1 MKPTCFP
8 ATLALPLALLLLAA
22 APANAQQTTVTAPH
36 AKANKTDH
44 PEPRM
49 PLVSPAPA
57 RAEWTVR
64 MTADFTAS
72 WQSAEEKSQTAQV
85 LSKQHTIIS
94 IQFSKDAASKAYR
107 LHTRWSDGD
116 SEDEWIVMGAHVA
129 ERAGHHGLYIVGS
142 ESSTARE
149 LSKAD
154 FPELAWVDMSLYRG
168 MKTYQGKPAFVFGV
182 PFDQKKLT
190 GEQAQI
196 MAFSKRS
203 DPKTTPSKIFKPK
216 VQDVVLYLDATTQL
230 PILYNDGL
238 VIRRYSF
245 TQPTEDRLQPPAKIV
260 EFLHARNEALRVRL
274 TPPAGPGKSPETP

>member
-1 MKPTCFP
+1 MKPALFSV
-8 ATLALPLALLLLAA
+8 TLALPLALLAVV
-22 APANAQQTTVTAPH
+22 PARAQQNPVPNTA
-36 AKANKTDH
+36 AGSNKKDQPT
-44 PEPRM
+44 PRM

-72 WQSAEEKSQTAQV
+72 WQSAEEKPQAAQV
-85 LSKQHTIIS
+85 LSQQHTITS

-116 SEDEWIVMGAHVA
+116 SEDEWIIMGAHVA
-129 ERAGHHGLYIVGS
+129 ERAGHRGLYIVGS

-154 FPELAWVDMSLYRG
+154 FPELAWVDMPLYRG
-168 MKTYQGKPAFVFGV
+168 LKTYQGKPAFVFSV
-182 PFDQKKLT
+182 PFDQKILT

-203 DPKTTPSKIFKPK
+203 DPKATPSKIFKPK
-216 VQDVVLYLDATTQL
+216 VSEVIVYLDATTQL
-230 PILYNDGL
+230 PLLYNDGM
-238 VIRRYSF
+238 VIRRYTF

-260 EFLHARNEALRVRL
+260 EFLRARNEALRVRL
-274 TPPAGPGKSPETP
+274 TPPAGPGKS